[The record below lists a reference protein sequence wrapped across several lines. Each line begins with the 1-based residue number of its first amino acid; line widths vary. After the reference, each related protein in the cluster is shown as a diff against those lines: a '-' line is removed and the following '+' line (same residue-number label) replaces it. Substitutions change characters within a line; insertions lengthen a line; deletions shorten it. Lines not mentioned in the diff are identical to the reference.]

1 MFRNILSTKFLKRL
15 KFLLF
20 FSFLCLLFF
29 SGLFF
34 FDQLFL
40 IKKIQLISDRKSS
53 LANQDELINKNLIF
67 LNEDQAAKEIVQ
79 ENALIKKA
87 VVDKLWPSTLKVTI
101 YFYEPIAAL
110 VVNQGFFNLS
120 VDGRILTKNKE
131 NYSSLPMVNYYQ
143 KLNNNSFSVGNWI
156 DYKDLQQ
163 ALFFVDKLKQIN
175 LKTLT
180 VDIKGQDMLVFNLNS
195 DKEIIFSSQK
205 EKELQDYQLELII
218 RQFKIEGKDYKKI
231 DLRFN
236 KPIIQF

>member
-1 MFRNILSTKFLKRL
+1 
-15 KFLLF
+15 
-20 FSFLCLLFF
+20 
-29 SGLFF
+29 
-34 FDQLFL
+34 L